1 MGIKGINNIV
11 VYNENEI
18 LILTQKK
25 LLPIMQDS
33 ITKTYN
39 KWKIVTSIRKEDRTM
54 TNINTFLQKRKMH
67 ENHHGII
74 MVSIAYVLSFL
85 MLFFGSD
92 TFYNINSRAERL
104 NNKPKEETHEMIN
117 TKLMSVPVSEI
128 KTKTLN
134 KDVGSADLIPN
145 DLDNTSSAKINSP
158 MEVNNDTEWLLGI
171 SMNDTEYDNLLKQM
185 ESHNALPEKA
195 SESVNSNKGTIK
207 SYSKIKKGSVASK
220 GISSEDVQM
229 LERIV
234 EAEATGEDMI
244 GRILIANVIFNRISS
259 KRFPH
264 SVKDV
269 IFQRSNGDYQF
280 SPVSDKR
287 FWSVSVTE
295 KTKEAVSR
303 ALKGEDYSGGALY
316 FMARRGTSKT
326 NAKWFDNHLNRL
338 FKHGGHEFYK

>member
-1 MGIKGINNIV
+1 
-11 VYNENEI
+11 
-18 LILTQKK
+18 
-25 LLPIMQDS
+25 
-33 ITKTYN
+33 
-39 KWKIVTSIRKEDRTM
+39 M

-67 ENHHGII
+67 ESHHGII

-104 NNKPKEETHEMIN
+104 NNKPKEETHGIIN

-128 KTKTLN
+128 KTQTLK
-134 KDVGSADLIPN
+134 KDAENTNLTPN
-145 DLDNTSSAKINSP
+145 AFDNTLSAKKNSP
-158 MEVNNDTEWLLGI
+158 MKVNDDTKWLLGI

-185 ESHNALPEKA
+185 EKHDSLSEKA
-195 SESVNSNKGTIK
+195 SESANSDKGSIK
-207 SYSKIKKGSVASK
+207 SYSKIKKGSAASK
-220 GISSEDVQM
+220 GISSEDVHM

-259 KRFPH
+259 KRFPR

-269 IFQRSNGDYQF
+269 IFQRTNGDYQF

-287 FWSVSVTE
+287 FWAVNVTE

-316 FMARRGTSKT
+316 FMARRGTSKS

-338 FKHGGHEFYK
+338 FRHGGHEFYK